1 LRPLI
6 STPNLADLETLLEL
20 VRSGALTPHVDATYP
35 LSEAAAAI
43 ELVGAGRSRGKTV
56 VTV

>member
-1 LRPLI
+1 
-6 STPNLADLETLLEL
+6 
-20 VRSGALTPHVDATYP
+20 VLTPRVDATYP